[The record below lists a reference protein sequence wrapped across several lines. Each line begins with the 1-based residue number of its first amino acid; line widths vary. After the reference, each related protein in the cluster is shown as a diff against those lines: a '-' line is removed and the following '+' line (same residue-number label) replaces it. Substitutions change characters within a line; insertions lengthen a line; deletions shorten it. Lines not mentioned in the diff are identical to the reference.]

1 MKKKKCMPIFV
12 LVLALG
18 CVGPDM
24 VLAAGPVAD
33 KENSGYDEDT
43 WNRLMDDVLEY
54 DEVSMLVHECNSSI
68 RETWDDLETAK
79 KNILDSVEELQ
90 SQKRKM
96 KNLKDSAIKDKD
108 ESDIKNYTTQ
118 EKTLEKTISAM
129 TNSMKRVNS
138 KSTLASIQRGED
150 QITQTAQSL
159 LISYDTLRQQKS
171 TMEHLQTLYGEQY
184 QLALNKRALG
194 LATDTEVLTAQ
205 TNQLSAQSNIN
216 EIESGMLKI
225 KPTILSLT
233 GWAADSDPEIA
244 AIPAVDTSLV
254 DSINLESDT
263 VKAIGNNTT
272 MMELRRSETGKTNDG
287 VAARL
292 AKIEEGE
299 QKVTIELKALY
310 DDVAA
315 KKAAYESALTGYQ
328 SAQTSQ
334 AGNDRMYSLGMLS
347 KSDYL
352 ATQVSFYQKEAAFE
366 SADTALRL
374 SIETYQWAV
383 RGFLTIEE

>member
-1 MKKKKCMPIFV
+1 MVI
-12 LVLALG
+12 LSAVLAISCG
-18 CVGPDM
+18 QSGTI
-24 VLAAGPVAD
+24 LAAGPVID
-33 KENSGYDEDT
+33 KENTGYDEET
-43 WNRLMDDVLEY
+43 WNRLQDDVLDY
-54 DEVSMLVHECNSSI
+54 DEVSLLVHECNTSI
-68 RETWDDLETAK
+68 RETWDDLETAQ
-79 KNILDSVEELQ
+79 KNISDTVEELR
-90 SQKRKM
+90 SQKRKVE
-96 KNLKDSAIKDKD
+96 NLRDSAKKEDDLASYEVYKI
-108 ESDIKNYTTQ
+108 ELQIM
-118 EKTLEKTISAM
+118 EKTISSVSSSGLA
-129 TNSMKRVNS
+129 SVNS

-159 LISYDTLRQQKS
+159 LISYDTLRQQKV

-184 QLALNKRALG
+184 QLAVNKRALG
-194 LATDTEVLTAQ
+194 LVTDTEVLTAQ
-205 TNQLSAQSNIN
+205 ANQLSAQSSIA
-216 EIESGMLKI
+216 EIESGMLKL

-233 GWAADSDPEIA
+233 GWAADANPEIA
-244 AIPAVDTSLV
+244 AIPAVDLTQI
-254 DSINLESDT
+254 DNMDLEADT

-272 MMELRRSETGKTNDG
+272 MMELRRTDAGKTNDG

-315 KKAAYESALTGYQ
+315 QKAAYDSALTGYQ

-347 KSDYL
+347 KADYL
-352 ATQVSFYQKEAAFE
+352 ATQVSFYQKEAAYE

-374 SIETYQWAV
+374 AIETYQWAV
-383 RGFLTIEE
+383 RGFLTIDE